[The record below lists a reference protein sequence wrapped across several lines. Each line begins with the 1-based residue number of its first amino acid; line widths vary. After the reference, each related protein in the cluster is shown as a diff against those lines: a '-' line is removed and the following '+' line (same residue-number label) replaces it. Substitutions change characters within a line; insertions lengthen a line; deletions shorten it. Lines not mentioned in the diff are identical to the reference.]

1 MKEGAFKK
9 YFTLLTL
16 YLAQSIPMS
25 FFSTIVPVI
34 MRQENYSLESI
45 GMLQLIKLPWIFKF
59 LWAPLVDMKGETLA
73 HYKKWILV
81 SEIFYA
87 IIIISVGFL
96 NLQTDFVTI
105 IILMVIAFIA
115 SGTQDIA
122 TDAYAILS
130 LKYSERSYGNSM
142 QSAGSFLGTLVGSG
156 VLLIAYHYLGW
167 RGLLVGLAAFVTIAL
182 IPVMVYKPKIG
193 EHQQAKRRIKK
204 VKIVDSFTF
213 FARKGVW
220 KRVIMLFT
228 IYSGIIGVLSMQK
241 PFMVDLGYSVKQIGF
256 VSGIFGTALASCFAL
271 LGGYIIKRIGRK
283 PSLLIFSS
291 LSAIASLFFYI
302 ISTGTVELYHLYIGV
317 ALVWAAYGMS
327 SVAIYTVSMDIVRP
341 GREGT
346 DFTVQIVITHL
357 SSLIIAVMSG
367 KIADTIGYHGLFGIE
382 AIIACCVIA
391 VVYFTYDSKA
401 LHCDTQE

>member
-1 MKEGAFKK
+1 
-9 YFTLLTL
+9 
-16 YLAQSIPMS
+16 
-25 FFSTIVPVI
+25 
-34 MRQENYSLESI
+34 
-45 GMLQLIKLPWIFKF
+45 
-59 LWAPLVDMKGETLA
+59 
-73 HYKKWILV
+73 
-81 SEIFYA
+81 
-87 IIIISVGFL
+87 
-96 NLQTDFVTI
+96 
-105 IILMVIAFIA
+105 
-115 SGTQDIA
+115 
-122 TDAYAILS
+122 
-130 LKYSERSYGNSM
+130 M